1 MRFIAN
7 WENKIKLR
15 NLSMCDSSSTSTANG
30 LSLGNKKQVILVYSI
45 IREASKGL
53 LPIGYF

>member
-1 MRFIAN
+1 
-7 WENKIKLR
+7 
-15 NLSMCDSSSTSTANG
+15 MCDSSSTSTANG